1 MSKLSSNKS
10 AETFLP
16 LNFLNNL
23 IKKFFYSKKFVRIG
37 NSGKYFNPQSPKV
50 LSNSGIF
57 LFNGYET
64 KFNLTQG
71 GLFLQVDSM
80 IRIVQTK
87 TVLEEIDIIYKK
99 NSHLTKD
106 EKREVVKRELYG
118 KTIMANYGNSKIWII
133 KDVIFDF
140 DLANTKISEESNLTF
155 V

>member
-50 LSNSGIF
+50 LTNSGIF

-99 NSHLTKD
+99 NSHLSKD